1 MFKKLR
7 NRFLLLNLVII
18 SFMMLVAFA
27 AIYTITYRDVRADI
41 GAELHKTADF
51 YDKGANGPRERG
63 PGKPQPPDGGTG
75 PRDDPNG
82 QPSRARL
89 LTFAIETNAS
99 WERQS
104 VASIFSMD
112 DTLYDEALQAARA
125 EGAANGQIRL
135 DSYDWAYEIHAVPD
149 GYRIVFLDV
158 TAQQGILTNL
168 VYTFLAVGLLMLIA
182 IFFISRFFANRS
194 IAPVKEAFEKQQ
206 QFIADASHEL
216 KTPLAVIHTNADV
229 LLENEDDTIRNQA
242 KWVRVIQAETER
254 MSKLTEDL
262 LYLTRMED
270 AREAMMYAPFS
281 ASDATESVILT
292 MEAIVFERRL
302 ALEYDIEPGL
312 SALGSSEQFKQV
324 VMILLDN
331 AIKYS
336 NPQGTI
342 RIKLKRH
349 HHEIVL
355 TVANTGEGIA
365 AEHLERI
372 FDRFYR
378 TDRSRARAL
387 GGYGLGL
394 AIAKAIVEQHKG
406 KIYAK
411 SIVKDTTTFTVSL
424 PQSA

>member
-1 MFKKLR
+1 MFKQLR

-51 YDKGANGPRERG
+51 YNRGATGPRERG
-63 PGKPQPPDGGTG
+63 PGKPLPPDDGAA

-82 QPSRARL
+82 QPPRARL
-89 LTFAIETNAS
+89 LTFAIETNEA
-99 WERQS
+99 WERQA

-112 DTLYDEALQAARA
+112 ETLYDEALQAARA

-135 DSYDWAYEIHAVPD
+135 DGYDWAYEIHAIPA

-158 TAQQGILTNL
+158 TARQEILTNL
-168 VYTFLAVGLLMLIA
+168 VYTFLAVGSLMLVA
-182 IFFISRFFANRS
+182 IFFISRYFANRS

-242 KWVRVIQAETER
+242 KWVRVIKAETER
-254 MSKLTEDL
+254 MSRLTEDL

-270 AREAMMYAPFS
+270 AREEVMYAPFS
-281 ASDATESVILT
+281 VSDATESVILT
-292 MEAIVFERRL
+292 MEAVVFERRL

-312 SALGSSEQFKQV
+312 AALGSSEQFKQV

-336 NPQGTI
+336 SPQGTI
-342 RIKLKRH
+342 RIRLKRH

-365 AEHLERI
+365 PEHLERI

-378 TDRSRARAL
+378 TDRSRSRAL

-411 SIVKDTTTFTVSL
+411 SIVKDTTTFTVRL
-424 PQSA
+424 PQAG